1 METTE
6 IIANAHTTINATVS
20 RVWRAL
26 VTPAEIKVYMFG
38 ATVESDWK
46 EGSPIVWKG
55 EWKGK
60 PYEDRGVILNIDPG
74 HTLRYS
80 HWSPLSGRPDTPEN
94 RHTVTIE
101 LAGESGR
108 TLVSLAQ
115 DNNKTAEEQ
124 VSSSKNWT
132 TMLEGLK
139 KSVEQS

>member
-26 VTPAEIKVYMFG
+26 VTPAEIKAYMFG

-60 PYEDRGVILNIDPG
+60 PYEDKGVILNIDPG

-80 HWSPLSGRPDTPEN
+80 HWSPLSGLPDAPEN
-94 RHTVTIE
+94 HHTVTIE
-101 LAGESGR
+101 LSGEGAC
-108 TLVSLAQ
+108 THVSLAQ
-115 DNNKTAEEQ
+115 DNNKTDEERDH
-124 VSSSKNWT
+124 SAKNWT

-139 KSVEQS
+139 KAVEKS